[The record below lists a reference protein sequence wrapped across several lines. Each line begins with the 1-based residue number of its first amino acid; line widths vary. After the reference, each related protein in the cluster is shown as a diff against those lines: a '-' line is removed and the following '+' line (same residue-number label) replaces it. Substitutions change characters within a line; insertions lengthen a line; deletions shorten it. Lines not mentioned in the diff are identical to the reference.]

1 MGVLHFAQAIC
12 TVRTGPFLFGFAISA
27 HFMNQ
32 LVPGDAKFKHL
43 WQQQASFPHTLII
56 DNTPIHKPIGH
67 TLSLSLMEVPENF
80 TYYGIKAHIS
90 IITLR

>member
-1 MGVLHFAQAIC
+1 
-12 TVRTGPFLFGFAISA
+12 
-27 HFMNQ
+27 MNQ
-32 LVPGDAKFKHL
+32 LVPGDAKFKQL
-43 WQQQASFPHTLII
+43 WQQQLSFPHALII
-56 DNTPIHKPIGH
+56 DNTPIHKLLGH

>member
-43 WQQQASFPHTLII
+43 W
-56 DNTPIHKPIGH
+56 
-67 TLSLSLMEVPENF
+67 
-80 TYYGIKAHIS
+80 
-90 IITLR
+90 